1 MKLIF
6 LILFLISNSFAIAID
21 KSWYEDTNENLTKI
35 YDEQAKRISLIKN
48 NAVNEEKEQIDYQ
61 LLLLKKLQ
69 TLIKQDDTFAFPETI
84 EINSIDSYIKKVK
97 EYIKIDLEYNN
108 KQNEFNDT
116 SKKIE
121 VLIEQISKFTDKNE
135 VQAVNAQL
143 LFAFYTMKNKNNKI
157 AIDAYAEY
165 QKRFKKRLLE
175 SIDSLKIETNEEL
188 ITEIQKIQNNYEQT
202 IKDQKKILLAL
213 DKAIISENS
222 SKIESLNNNIEELKS
237 DKNKIVETLI
247 YLKIEELLP
256 YLKNK
261 KSQYFDLS
269 KNLQTFNI
277 DNGSNYDSLVELFK
291 YLSRERIGVAK
302 STFAD
307 TKESFLDILKYG
319 WTEINN
325 PLIPIGD
332 GVSIL
337 AVIKFFLIF
346 IFGFTVAIFYK
357 RKISNASGYLKNS
370 SPATKTMLANLGYYF
385 LVILTFVFALNSVGI
400 DLSSLTI
407 LVGALSVGIGFGL
420 QNIVSNFISGII
432 LIFEKSI
439 QVGNIIEISDQF
451 RGRVTQINMR
461 SSVINTFDNIDIII
475 PNSTLMQNNV
485 INLTFSDDIRR
496 LHVPFGVAYGTSSD
510 LVIDVILQALSE
522 SDLIYIKEDDNRTP
536 KVWMTG
542 MGASSVDFK
551 LLVWINANTTKAG
564 VDSSNMSDFLI
575 FIYKTLQKNNIEIP
589 FPQLDLNIK
598 KPLAEIL

>member
-6 LILFLISNSFAIAID
+6 LILFLITNSFSIAID
-21 KSWYEDTNENLTKI
+21 KGWYEDTNENLTKI

-69 TLIKQDDTFAFPETI
+69 TLIKQDNTIAFPETI
-84 EINSIDSYIKKVK
+84 EIDSIDSYIKKVK
-97 EYIKIDLEYNN
+97 EYIKIDLEYTN
-108 KQNEFNDT
+108 KQNEFNNT

-121 VLIEQISKFTDKNE
+121 VLIEQINKYTDKNE
-135 VQAVNAQL
+135 VQAINAQL
-143 LFAFYTMKNKNNKI
+143 LFAFYTLKNKSNKT

-175 SIDSLKIETNEEL
+175 SIDSLKIEPNEEL
-188 ITEIQKIQNNYEQT
+188 IAKIQKVQNNYEQI
-202 IKDQKKILLAL
+202 IKDEKKILLAL
-213 DKAIISENS
+213 DKAIISENT
-222 SKIESLNNNIEELKS
+222 SKIESLNNNIEELKNEKS
-237 DKNKIVETLI
+237 KIVENLI

-256 YLKNK
+256 PLKNK

-269 KNLQTFNI
+269 KNLQTFNTE
-277 DNGSNYDSLVELFK
+277 NGSNYDSLIELFK

-302 STFAD
+302 TTFAD
-307 TKESFLDILKYG
+307 TKESFLDILRYG

-325 PLIPIGD
+325 PIIPIGD

-510 LVIDVILQALSE
+510 LVIEVILDALKK
-522 SDLIYIKEDDNRTP
+522 SDLVYIQDDESKEA

-551 LLVWINANTTKAG
+551 LLVWINANTNKMG

-575 FIYKTLQKNNIEIP
+575 FIYKTLQNNNIEIP
-589 FPQLDLNIK
+589 FPQMDIHVK
-598 KPLAEIL
+598 KD

>member
-6 LILFLISNSFAIAID
+6 LILFLITNSFSIAID
-21 KSWYEDTNENLTKI
+21 KGWYEDTNENLTKI

-69 TLIKQDDTFAFPETI
+69 TLIKQDNTIAFPETI
-84 EINSIDSYIKKVK
+84 EIDSIDSYIIKVK
-97 EYIKIDLEYNN
+97 EYIKIDLEYTN

-121 VLIEQISKFTDKNE
+121 VLVEQINKYTDKNE
-135 VQAVNAQL
+135 VQAINAQL
-143 LFAFYTMKNKNNKI
+143 LFAFYTLKNKSNKT

-175 SIDSLKIETNEEL
+175 SIDSLKIEPNEEL
-188 ITEIQKIQNNYEQT
+188 IAKIQKVQNNYEQI
-202 IKDQKKILLAL
+202 IKDEKKILLAL
-213 DKAIISENS
+213 DKAIISENT
-222 SKIESLNNNIEELKS
+222 SKIESLNNNIEELKNEKS
-237 DKNKIVETLI
+237 KIVENLI

-256 YLKNK
+256 PLKNK

-269 KNLQTFNI
+269 KNLQTFNTE
-277 DNGSNYDSLVELFK
+277 NGSNYDSLIELFK

-302 STFAD
+302 TTFAD
-307 TKESFLDILKYG
+307 TKESFLDILRYG

-325 PLIPIGD
+325 PIIPIGD

-439 QVGNIIEISDQF
+439 QVGNIIELSDQF

-510 LVIDVILQALSE
+510 LVIEVILDALKK
-522 SDLIYIKEDDNRTP
+522 SDLVYIQDDESKEA

-551 LLVWINANTTKAG
+551 LLVWINANTNKMG

-575 FIYKTLQKNNIEIP
+575 FIYKTLQNNNIEIP
-589 FPQLDLNIK
+589 FPQMDIHVK
-598 KPLAEIL
+598 KD

>member
-6 LILFLISNSFAIAID
+6 LILFLITNSFSIAID
-21 KSWYEDTNENLTKI
+21 KGWYEDTNENLTKI

-69 TLIKQDDTFAFPETI
+69 TLIKQDNTIAFPETI
-84 EINSIDSYIKKVK
+84 EIDSIDSYIKKVK
-97 EYIKIDLEYNN
+97 EYIKIDLEYTN

-121 VLIEQISKFTDKNE
+121 VLVEQINKYTDKNE
-135 VQAVNAQL
+135 VQAINAQL
-143 LFAFYTMKNKNNKI
+143 LFAFYTLKNKSNKT

-175 SIDSLKIETNEEL
+175 SIDSLKIEPNEEL
-188 ITEIQKIQNNYEQT
+188 IAKIQKVQNNYEQI
-202 IKDQKKILLAL
+202 IKDEKKILLAL
-213 DKAIISENS
+213 DKAIISENT
-222 SKIESLNNNIEELKS
+222 SKIESLNNNIEELKNEKS
-237 DKNKIVETLI
+237 KIVENLI

-256 YLKNK
+256 PLKNK

-269 KNLQTFNI
+269 KNLQTFNTE
-277 DNGSNYDSLVELFK
+277 NGSNYDSLIELFK

-302 STFAD
+302 TTFAD
-307 TKESFLDILKYG
+307 TKESFLDILRYG

-325 PLIPIGD
+325 PIIPIGD

-439 QVGNIIEISDQF
+439 QVGNIIEINNQF
-451 RGRVTQINMR
+451 KGRVTQINMR
-461 SSVINTFDNIDIII
+461 SSVITTFDNIDIII

-496 LHVPFGVAYGTSSD
+496 LHIPFSVAYGTNSD
-510 LVIDVILQALSE
+510 FIIKLILDSLKETQLVYIREDESRQAK
-522 SDLIYIKEDDNRTP
+522 I
-536 KVWMTG
+536 WMTG
-542 MGASSVDFK
+542 MGASSVEYK
-551 LLVWINANTTKAG
+551 LLVWVNANTNRFG
-564 VDSSNMSDFLI
+564 LDSSGMSDFLI
-575 FIYKTLQKNNIEIP
+575 FIYNTLQKNNIEIP
-589 FPQLDLNIK
+589 FPQMDIHIRK
-598 KPLAEIL
+598 GEI

>member
-6 LILFLISNSFAIAID
+6 LILFLITNSFSIAID

-69 TLIKQDDTFAFPETI
+69 TLIKQDNTIAFPETI
-84 EINSIDSYIKKVK
+84 EIDSIDSYIIKVK
-97 EYIKIDLEYNN
+97 EYIKIDLEYTN

-121 VLIEQISKFTDKNE
+121 VLVEQINKYTDKNE
-135 VQAVNAQL
+135 VQAINAQL
-143 LFAFYTMKNKNNKI
+143 LFAFYTLKNKSNKT

-175 SIDSLKIETNEEL
+175 SIDSLKIEPNEEL
-188 ITEIQKIQNNYEQT
+188 IAKIQKVQNNYEQI
-202 IKDQKKILLAL
+202 IKDEKKILLAL
-213 DKAIISENS
+213 DKAIISENT
-222 SKIESLNNNIEELKS
+222 SKIESLNNNIEELKNEKS
-237 DKNKIVETLI
+237 KIVENLI

-256 YLKNK
+256 PLKNK

-269 KNLQTFNI
+269 KNLQTFNTE
-277 DNGSNYDSLVELFK
+277 NGSNYDSLIELFK

-302 STFAD
+302 TTFAD
-307 TKESFLDILKYG
+307 TKESFLDILRYG

-325 PLIPIGD
+325 PIIPIGD

-510 LVIDVILQALSE
+510 LVIEVILDALKK
-522 SDLIYIKEDDNRTP
+522 SDLVYIQDDESKEA

-551 LLVWINANTTKAG
+551 LLVWINANTNKMG

-575 FIYKTLQKNNIEIP
+575 FIYKTLQNNNIEIP
-589 FPQLDLNIK
+589 FPQMDIHVK
-598 KPLAEIL
+598 KD

>member
-6 LILFLISNSFAIAID
+6 LILFLITNSFSIAID
-21 KSWYEDTNENLTKI
+21 KGWYEDTNENLTKI

-69 TLIKQDDTFAFPETI
+69 TLIKQDNTIAFPETI
-84 EINSIDSYIKKVK
+84 EIDSIDSYIIKVK
-97 EYIKIDLEYNN
+97 EYIKIDLEYTN

-121 VLIEQISKFTDKNE
+121 VLVEQINKYTDKNE
-135 VQAVNAQL
+135 VQAINAQL
-143 LFAFYTMKNKNNKI
+143 LFAFYTLKNKSNKT

-175 SIDSLKIETNEEL
+175 SIDSLKIEPNEEL
-188 ITEIQKIQNNYEQT
+188 IAKIQKVQNNYEQI
-202 IKDQKKILLAL
+202 IKDEKKILLAL
-213 DKAIISENS
+213 DKAIISENT
-222 SKIESLNNNIEELKS
+222 SKIESLNNNIEELKNEKS
-237 DKNKIVETLI
+237 KIVENLI

-256 YLKNK
+256 PLKNK

-269 KNLQTFNI
+269 KNLQTFNTE
-277 DNGSNYDSLVELFK
+277 NGSNYDSLIELFK

-302 STFAD
+302 TTFAD
-307 TKESFLDILKYG
+307 TKESFLDILRYG

-325 PLIPIGD
+325 PIIPIGD

-510 LVIDVILQALSE
+510 LVIEVILAALKK
-522 SDLIYIKEDDNRTP
+522 SDLVYIQDDESKEA

-551 LLVWINANTTKAG
+551 LLVWINANTNKMG

-575 FIYKTLQKNNIEIP
+575 FIYKTLQNNNIEIP
-589 FPQLDLNIK
+589 FPQMDIHVK
-598 KPLAEIL
+598 KD